1 MSKQKTTRKKPK
13 TCNSKL
19 NCQKTFY
26 SGFNRMVQETYGVKY
41 IGSKAALVPHILDCI
56 EKNIPAGSIRS
67 VIDVFT
73 GTTRVAQAFKA
84 QGWKVQT
91 SDLSWASACYSRTW
105 ISNGGENT
113 HLEAKLKELNA
124 LKGHRGWL
132 TTNYCDASGSENGIV
147 RVWQAKNGR
156 RADSIR
162 EQIELWHLSGRISP
176 WEKDT
181 LITSLILAL
190 DKVDNTVGVQ
200 QAYLKDWCSR
210 SFNDLKLELPRAL
223 PGPQGSHLSGD
234 CLEISYEP
242 ADLAYLDPPYSSHS
256 YATYYHIWD
265 SIARWDKP
273 EVGLNTNRRVD
284 RISGH
289 DSYDSEMSSDWNSK
303 KACLSA
309 FEKLIARLPV
319 KWVLISYSNESLI
332 PKENLLEILKK
343 YKKVIV
349 TEIDY
354 RRNIMCQ
361 IGNAAKDKPEDTT
374 YKKKNKEFLFLVQ
387 KT

>member
-1 MSKQKTTRKKPK
+1 MRKA
-13 TCNSKL
+13 
-19 NCQKTFY
+19 
-26 SGFNRMVQETYGVKY
+26 QETYGVKY
-41 IGSKAALVPHILDCI
+41 IGSKASLVPYILKCI
-56 EKNIPAGSIRS
+56 EDNIPKDEIRS

-91 SDLSWASACYSRTW
+91 SDLSWASSSYSGTW
-105 ISNGGENT
+105 IGNAGSNK
-113 HLEAKLKELNA
+113 HLETKIKELNT
-124 LKGHRGWL
+124 LSGHRGWL
-132 TTNYCDASGSENGIV
+132 TKNYCDTSGASDGIV
-147 RVWQAKNGR
+147 RVWQPKNGR

-162 EQIELWHLSGRISP
+162 EQIELWHLSSRISQ

-200 QAYLKDWCSR
+200 QAYLKDWCTR
-210 SFNDLKLELPRAL
+210 SHNDLKLELPPEI
-223 PGPQGSHLSGD
+223 PGVQGSHLSGD
-234 CLEISYEP
+234 CLKIAYES

-289 DSYDSEMSSDWNSK
+289 DSYDASMSSDWNSK
-303 KACLSA
+303 KAALSA

-319 KWVLISYSNESLI
+319 KWVLISYNNESLI
-332 PKENLLEILKK
+332 SVDKLQEIFKK
-343 YKKVIV
+343 YKRVIV

-354 RRNIMCQ
+354 KRNIMCQ
-361 IGNAAKDKPEDTT
+361 IGNAAKDKPDDTEFR
-374 YKKKNKEFLFLVQ
+374 KKNIEYLFLIQ